1 MTGYQI
7 NLIIKIGE
15 EYGQYQKWLA
25 ESNENDSVVSVK
37 LGRVSGLIEALNL
50 LDGKSHNI
58 YEILDLYEELTK

>member
-25 ESNENDSVVSVK
+25 ESNENDSVISVK

>member
-1 MTGYQI
+1 MLSI
-7 NLIIKIGE
+7 KLIIKIGE

-50 LDGKSHNI
+50 LDGRSHNI

>member
-7 NLIIKIGE
+7 NLIIKIGK

-50 LDGKSHNI
+50 LD
-58 YEILDLYEELTK
+58 

>member
-50 LDGKSHNI
+50 LDGRSHTI

>member
-50 LDGKSHNI
+50 HDGKSHNI